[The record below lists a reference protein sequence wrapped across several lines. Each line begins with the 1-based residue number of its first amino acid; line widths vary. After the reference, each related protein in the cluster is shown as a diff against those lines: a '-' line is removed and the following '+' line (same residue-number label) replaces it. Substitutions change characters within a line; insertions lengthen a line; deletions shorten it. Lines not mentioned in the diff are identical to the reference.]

1 MTVLGLSRRSPAR
14 AYGRT
19 SAAVLALAVLAGCAP
34 RLSGEASDR
43 LLAALFAPPTAA
55 ETAQVEAEWAAR
67 DTRPRDVRVEQTRDY
82 ADGSRVLVV
91 SHTTGAGAARHV
103 GAVRLPPRAAGRRL
117 PVLLVGHGGDD
128 GTSLGGFEPG
138 AFARDWVQVLPAFR
152 GERLRTG
159 LPLVGAAVRAGGTAS
174 PWDRDVDD
182 ALAFLSAALAAV
194 PEADAGRVAAL
205 GRSRGAGVVL
215 LAAARDARL
224 RAVVSVF
231 GPTDFFLPDVQRLAR
246 RALRV
251 PVRLPGAGF
260 LADSVL
266 FAVRDGRLP
275 LPEARRALL
284 RRSPAA
290 FAARL
295 PPVQTHHGAR
305 DTRVPVAHSARLDA
319 ALRAA
324 GRASELFVYPEGR
337 HASRSLA
344 GHRARAEAFLARA
357 VDLPAVTPSA
367 SR

>member
-1 MTVLGLSRRSPAR
+1 MPYRSTAAR
-14 AYGRT
+14 A
-19 SAAVLALAVLAGCAP
+19 ALVLVALIASGCAP
-34 RLSGEASDR
+34 RLTVADSDR
-43 LLAALFAPPTAA
+43 LLADLFAAPSAA
-55 ETAQVEAEWAAR
+55 EAAQVEAEWAAR
-67 DTRPRDVRVEQTRDY
+67 DTQPRDIRVEQTRDY

-91 SHTTGAGAARHV
+91 THRTGTDAARHV
-103 GAVRLPPRAAGRRL
+103 GAVRLPPGASGRRM
-117 PVLLVGHGGDD
+117 PVLLVGHGGDA

-138 AFARDWVQVLPAFR
+138 AFARDWIQVLPAFR

-159 LPLVGAAVRAGGTAS
+159 LPLVGAGVRAGGAAS

-182 ALAFLSAALAAV
+182 ALALLTAALATV

-215 LAAARDARL
+215 LAAVRDARI

-251 PVRLPGAGF
+251 PVRLPGAGV

-266 FAVRDGRLP
+266 FALRDGRIA

-284 RRSPAA
+284 RRSPAW
-290 FAARL
+290 FASRL
-295 PPVQTHHGAR
+295 PPVQMHHGAR
-305 DTRVPVAHSARLDA
+305 DRKVPAAHSVSLAA
-319 ALRAA
+319 ALGAA
-324 GRASELFVYPEGR
+324 GRAPELMVYPEGG

-344 GHRARAEAFLARA
+344 GHRARAEAFLQRA
-357 VDLPAVTPSA
+357 VAPPAA
-367 SR
+367 R

>member
-1 MTVLGLSRRSPAR
+1 MTHRPAADLESGAARRRPS
-14 AYGRT
+14 GR
-19 SAAVLALAVLAGCAP
+19 VLAVLVLVAAGCAP
-34 RLSGEASDR
+34 RLSGADSGR

-67 DTRPRDVRVEQTRDY
+67 DARARDVRVEQTRDY
-82 ADGSRVLVV
+82 ADGSRVLVLT
-91 SHTTGAGAARHV
+91 HRTGADPARHV
-103 GAVRLPPRAAGRRL
+103 GAVRLPPGAAGRRL
-117 PVLLVGHGGDD
+117 PVLLVGHGGD
-128 GTSLGGFEPG
+128 GGASLGGFEPG
-138 AFARDWVQVLPAFR
+138 AFARGWVQVLPAFR

-159 LPLVGAAVRAGGTAS
+159 LPLVGAGRRAGGTAS

-182 ALAFLSAALAAV
+182 ALALLGAALAVV
-194 PEADAGRVAAL
+194 PETDGGRIAAL

-215 LAAARDARL
+215 LAAARDRRV

-231 GPTDFFLPDVQRLAR
+231 GPADFFLPDVQRLAR

-266 FAVRDGRLP
+266 FATRDGRLP

-284 RRSPAA
+284 RRSPAW

-295 PPVQTHHGAR
+295 PPVQMHHGAR
-305 DTRVPVAHSARLDA
+305 DTRVPLAHSASLAA

-324 GRASELFVYPEGR
+324 GRAPDLFVYPEGR

-344 GHRARAEAFLARA
+344 GHRARAEAFLQRA
-357 VDLPAVTPSA
+357 VDTPAA
-367 SR
+367 R